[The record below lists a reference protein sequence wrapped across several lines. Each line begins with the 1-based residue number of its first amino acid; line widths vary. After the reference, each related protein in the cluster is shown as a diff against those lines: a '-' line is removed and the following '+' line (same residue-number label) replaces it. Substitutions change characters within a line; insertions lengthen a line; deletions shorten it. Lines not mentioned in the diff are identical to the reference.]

1 MNRLLVRSL
10 CAAVAALTLALGA
23 IPAQAQCETCATPV
37 AVAPVTVGYAP
48 TVTYE
53 PYTGWYPGKLFDQ
66 MRVRRWTRNA
76 TPTYTAAY
84 APAAYTTSYTP
95 YVASYAPTSYTAA
108 YAPAATA
115 YTPYTASYAYTAAY
129 APYVTAYAPLQRT
142 SYYAPAMLRPVAAM
156 APVVAD
162 GGCSACSACGSTCD
176 ACSGGVTQA
185 VYADQYAAPSG
196 GCASCAAGSGAPYYG
211 GGSSDPYVGEQTP
224 QPQLDRPQG
233 GSQYDVNRPQSTT
246 PPPDP
251 APAQEEDAA
260 ASYYPQL
267 LKPAN
272 DRTASRPSADVWNA
286 VYQRPA
292 RQDQVSTSAAATEA
306 QPRERTSSELNAD
319 LWH

>member
-10 CAAVAALTLALGA
+10 RAAVAALTLALGA
-23 IPAQAQCETCATPV
+23 IPAQAQCDTCATPV

-84 APAAYTTSYTP
+84 APAAYTSSYTP

-142 SYYAPAMLRPVAAM
+142 SYYAPAMLRPVVAM

-196 GCASCAAGSGAPYYG
+196 GCASCAAGSGTPYYG
-211 GGSSDPYVGEQTP
+211 GGNVSSGPYVGEQTP
-224 QPQLDRPQG
+224 QPRIEPTPA
-233 GSQYDVNRPQSTT
+233 SPQYDVNRPQT
-246 PPPDP
+246 PPADP
-251 APAQEEDAA
+251 APVEEEDAA
-260 ASYYPQL
+260 ASHYPSL

-272 DRTASRPSADVWNA
+272 DRTASRPSVDVWNA

-292 RQDQVSTSAAATEA
+292 RQDQVSTSAAATEV
-306 QPRERTSSELNAD
+306 QSRERTSAELNSD